1 MWRMRILT
9 CLVVLACSGGGDDDP
24 AGPGPGPGPGPS
36 NQTLGSITT
45 NVTTLDLGA
54 GEFESISVTAFDT
67 ENRVIS
73 GAPSQFS
80 SNATNVAEVDAGGE
94 VLGIEAGT
102 ALVTVSVTHN
112 GVTKTAQVTVNVTGQ
127 LSPTADV
134 VASSSDYVFTPST
147 VVITSGGTV
156 TWSFGN
162 LEHTVSFAPVGGAP
176 SSITSGGYATDVSR
190 TFNNAGDFAYNC
202 TIHPGMS
209 GTVVVR

>member
-1 MWRMRILT
+1 MWRIRILT
-9 CLVVLACSGGGDDDP
+9 CLAVLACSGGGDDGPTDP
-24 AGPGPGPGPGPS
+24 GPDPGPGPG

-45 NVTTLDLGA
+45 SVTTLDLAA
-54 GEFESISVTAFDT
+54 GEFGDIDVTAHDT
-67 ENRVIS
+67 QNRVIS
-73 GAPSQFS
+73 GAAGQFS
-80 SNATNVAEVDAGGE
+80 SSDIDVAEVDGGGE

-134 VASSSDYVFTPST
+134 VASSSDYVFSPRT
-147 VVITSGGTV
+147 VVISSGGTV
-156 TWSFGN
+156 TWSFGS

-176 SSITSGGYATDVSR
+176 SGISSGGYATDISR

-202 TIHPGMS
+202 TLHPGMS